1 VVHCLILPNRS
12 FCLSVEPLQRCVS
25 SNFFACEVKW
35 EQFHPIFTHLPAE
48 HGVALSQTSTSAPWS
63 WARARSDQASVDDK
77 RVGHIFRGRL
87 DRTKCTREQGRRKR
101 VRKEIRP
108 PPSWREALYLT
119 PPPSVFAGYTSEIFG
134 RPPLL
139 GRCSRVLLLRVRPR
153 FYPGIA
159 LENE

>member
-1 VVHCLILPNRS
+1 VLALLSVQQPCPRCRSDWAPSTAISAVVHCLILPNRS

-101 VRKEIRP
+101 V
-108 PPSWREALYLT
+108 
-119 PPPSVFAGYTSEIFG
+119 
-134 RPPLL
+134 
-139 GRCSRVLLLRVRPR
+139 
-153 FYPGIA
+153 
-159 LENE
+159 